1 MNKQNFINDKFFFI
15 SSILYVLIPIFL
27 VTGPF
32 LPDLSLSLICLL
44 FIIKT
49 SLEKNLDIFKNKFF
63 IIFILFYLILLISSF
78 LSEYSSF
85 SFQRSIPYLRFG
97 IFSVAIYSIIS
108 NNPKILKYLVF
119 VFFLILLVLSI
130 DSFYEFFF
138 GKNIFGWKKI
148 DSNFRITSFFG
159 NDEVLGSYV
168 ARFFPFIMSLIF
180 FSKKEFNLNINNYQ
194 ISLIVTISFFITL
207 ISGERTSL
215 AIIII
220 SIILTILCCK
230 NTRKI
235 LLFSLTLILFFSS
248 LLIATNPQ
256 LKERFYN
263 QVISQMDISNP
274 QERIKVFSKTY
285 EGHYIIAYKMFK
297 EKPIV
302 GHGVKSFRK
311 YCSKPEN
318 FLYDYACTT
327 HPHNTF
333 MQLLAETGIFSFL
346 TVFSL
351 FIAVSYKLFRIFLK
365 VSFSKNSNHN
375 DSLTMIYIFFFSN
388 LFPFLPS
395 GSFFNNWMSTIY
407 FMPIGYTI
415 YLYKKTL
422 QE

>member
-27 VTGPF
+27 ITGPF
-32 LPDLSLSLICLL
+32 LPDFSLSLICLL

-78 LSEYSSF
+78 FSEYSSF

-108 NNPKILKYLVF
+108 HNPKILKYLVF
-119 VFFLILLVLSI
+119 VFLLILLVLSI
-130 DSFYEFFF
+130 DSSYEFFF

-194 ISLIVTISFFITL
+194 ISLIVIISFFITL

-235 LLFSLTLILFFSS
+235 LLFSLILILFFSS

-285 EGHYIIAYKMFK
+285 EGHYIIAYNMFK

-318 FLYDYACTT
+318 FLYDFACTT
-327 HPHNTF
+327 HPHNIF
-333 MQLLAETGIFSFL
+333 MQLLAETGIFGFL
-346 TVFSL
+346 IVFSL
-351 FIAVSYKLFRIFLK
+351 FMTLSYKLFRIFLK
-365 VSFSKNSNHN
+365 VSFSENSDHK

-388 LFPFLPS
+388 LFPFLPA

-415 YLYKKTL
+415 YLYNKTL
-422 QE
+422 KK